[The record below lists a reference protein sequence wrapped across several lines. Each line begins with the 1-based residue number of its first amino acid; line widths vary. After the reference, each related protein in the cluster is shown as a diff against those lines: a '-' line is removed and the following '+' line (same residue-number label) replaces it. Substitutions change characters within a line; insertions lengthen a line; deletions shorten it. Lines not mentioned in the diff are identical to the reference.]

1 MIKNDKQII
10 EKTELNPIKNKNGH
24 ININSKEKT
33 EEQFYIRI
41 FILIIN
47 IIFSIILL
55 VVFIYALIT
64 YNPQWK
70 LFYYLS
76 SWSYLLNI
84 YYIISVT
91 IIDLN
96 HLIIN
101 KFYSSY
107 DNFIRNYFIRLCFP
121 FGITSGFVYWELVLL
136 GKNFQHID
144 YDAYN
149 ISVSIFLN
157 GIIQLFLFF
166 DMIVSHHHYKYNRIN
181 DIFILTILLV
191 CYYLIVSIAKFL
203 YIFEPYDFIGRSD
216 VRQIIGIGIIIYVLL
231 LNGYLVF
238 DLLALSLFEK
248 ENVSKKNSFNNEN
261 KSEMSYREYIYKD
274 SAIENGNFIIKQI
287 M

>member
-10 EKTELNPIKNKNGH
+10 EKTELNPIKNKNRC
-24 ININSKEKT
+24 ININSKEKIEKEFFT
-33 EEQFYIRI
+33 RI

-55 VVFIYALIT
+55 VVFIYALIS
-64 YNPQWK
+64 YNPQWR
-70 LFYYLS
+70 LLYYLS
-76 SWSYLLNI
+76 SWSYLLII

-96 HLIIN
+96 YLILN
-101 KFYSSY
+101 KFFTSY

-121 FGITSGFVYWELVLL
+121 FGITSTFVYWELVLL

-144 YDAYN
+144 YDAYD

-166 DMIVSHHHYKYNRIN
+166 DMFVSHHQYKHNRIN
-181 DIFILTILLV
+181 DIIILTILLV
-191 CYYLIVSIAKFL
+191 CYYLIVTIAKIL
-203 YIFEPYDFIGRSD
+203 YIFEPYNFMGRSD

-248 ENVSKKNSFNNEN
+248 ENDSIKNSFKKED
-261 KSEMSYREYIYKD
+261 KSEKIFREYIYNE
-274 SAIENGNFIIKQI
+274 STIENGNFLIK
-287 M
+287 